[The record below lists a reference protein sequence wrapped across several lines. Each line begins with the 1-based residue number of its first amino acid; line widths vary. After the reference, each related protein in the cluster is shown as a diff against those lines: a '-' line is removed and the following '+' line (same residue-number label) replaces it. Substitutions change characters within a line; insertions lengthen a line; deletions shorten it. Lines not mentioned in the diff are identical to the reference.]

1 MMISKFMRSSLPLG
15 KEIDVVFGRL
25 SSLISARFRKN

>member
-1 MMISKFMRSSLPLG
+1 MMISKFIRSSLPFG

-25 SSLISARFRKN
+25 SSLISL